1 MQSYVKSLQL
11 WLCSPSGQAKVDDAD
26 ERDIANFIWF
36 LSRDNT
42 HQNPNLERQL
52 GLKLLSEVSN
62 AVEPQAFVKAIRF
75 SVSMCTSIVV
85 GDELNPYYE
94 VTKKMCNSDCW
105 NKMTSKDLSY
115 LMDSVVIARWDDN
128 KLISTLF
135 DKALEPQIRINYCS
149 PSSARRILS
158 STATLVTRIP
168 TPQLQVTQHDI
179 FHTFGPYLL
188 TIQLLPHEAAEA
200 VIAYAKAGYIADMGI
215 FDFVTELVASNISV
229 LSTRL
234 VAQSLWACGKLYG
247 WEMQQSLQHG
257 ANNDSRRGS
266 DVPPYVSSARLYAQN
281 LAERSKELSPRDL
294 AQILWAMGKMEL
306 SDTRLAP
313 LFANRVKEILPDC
326 WSCEVS
332 NIVWGL
338 SKIGYM
344 DDNDTL
350 LQIAW

>member
-1 MQSYVKSLQL
+1 
-11 WLCSPSGQAKVDDAD
+11 
-26 ERDIANFIWF
+26 
-36 LSRDNT
+36 
-42 HQNPNLERQL
+42 
-52 GLKLLSEVSN
+52 
-62 AVEPQAFVKAIRF
+62 
-75 SVSMCTSIVV
+75 
-85 GDELNPYYE
+85 
-94 VTKKMCNSDCW
+94 
-105 NKMTSKDLSY
+105 
-115 LMDSVVIARWDDN
+115 
-128 KLISTLF
+128 
-135 DKALEPQIRINYCS
+135 
-149 PSSARRILS
+149 
-158 STATLVTRIP
+158 VTRIP

-350 LQIAW
+350 LQIARRMMDEDMNPSPKETACVLYALGNAGIRDDTLFEHLTEAMMAKVEAVGAQAMANALWAHNVVGKLPPPALLRSWATKKLGLSGFSVSFPESDLPNLTEL